1 MTEVKEQEQTEQRVR
16 TLLQAELTSYSNNQ
30 IEVVL
35 NLLADGNTVPFIARY
50 RKEATNSLDEVQIR
64 EIEER
69 NQYLTNL
76 EKRKVEVLHS
86 IEEQGELTEELAAE
100 IKKATQLQRLEDLY
114 LPYRKKRRTL
124 ATIAK
129 EKGLEPLAEWLLT
142 FPEGSI
148 EEEATKYINPEEE
161 LETVEDVLAGA
172 HEILAE
178 KTSDN
183 AEFRKWIR
191 HFTMN
196 NGKIEVVAK
205 DKQADEKGVFQMY
218 YEYDKTLKSLASH
231 QVLAINRGEKEGIL
245 TVKVVID
252 ET

>member
-76 EKRKVEVLHS
+76 EKRKVELLHK

-148 EEEATKYINPEEE
+148 EEEAKKYINPEEE
-161 LETVEDVLAGA
+161 L
-172 HEILAE
+172 
-178 KTSDN
+178 
-183 AEFRKWIR
+183 
-191 HFTMN
+191 
-196 NGKIEVVAK
+196 
-205 DKQADEKGVFQMY
+205 
-218 YEYDKTLKSLASH
+218 
-231 QVLAINRGEKEGIL
+231 
-245 TVKVVID
+245 
-252 ET
+252 